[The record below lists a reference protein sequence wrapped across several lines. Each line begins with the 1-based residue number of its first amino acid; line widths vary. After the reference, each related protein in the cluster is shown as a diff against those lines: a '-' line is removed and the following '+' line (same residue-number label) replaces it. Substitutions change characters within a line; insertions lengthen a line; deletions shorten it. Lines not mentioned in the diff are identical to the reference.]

1 MDPPKWLGKTVFQET
16 MVISYCHSWGQMSS
30 PMFAQ
35 SQLPTAGKRRGAET
49 PGGQASEAT
58 ADPYDPSGHMKPQK
72 HGL

>member
-1 MDPPKWLGKTVFQET
+1 MAWEDGFPRDYGYFC
-16 MVISYCHSWGQMSS
+16 CHSWGQMSS